1 MGTLVLRAATL
12 LALAAAGCSSQPTF
26 IAADHQ
32 KCRELGFHPG
42 SADYA
47 TCLSSVQRQRTN
59 LAGLPEPLRD

>member
-1 MGTLVLRAATL
+1 MGTLVFRAAAL
-12 LALAAAGCSSQPTF
+12 LALALAGCSTQRTF

-32 KCRELGFHPG
+32 KCRQLGFHPS

-59 LAGLPEPLRD
+59 LPEPPLRE